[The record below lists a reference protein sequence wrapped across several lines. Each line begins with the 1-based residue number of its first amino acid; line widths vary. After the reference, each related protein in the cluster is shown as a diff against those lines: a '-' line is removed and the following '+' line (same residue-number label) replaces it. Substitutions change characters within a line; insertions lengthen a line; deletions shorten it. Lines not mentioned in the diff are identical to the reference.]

1 MMKDL
6 LVYIVKGLV
15 DDPDAVA
22 VDEIESGNTVTLE
35 LSVASDD
42 MGRVIGRR
50 GQVINAV
57 RSLVEVKAA
66 RLGKRVDVEL
76 LEE

>member
-1 MMKDL
+1 MKDL
-6 LVYIVKGLV
+6 LEYIVKGLV
-15 DDPDAVA
+15 DNPDAVK
-22 VDEIESGNTVTLE
+22 VYEIESGNTVTLE
-35 LSVASDD
+35 LSVAGDD

-50 GQVINAV
+50 GRVINAV

-66 RLGKRVDVEL
+66 RLGKQVDVEL

>member
-1 MMKDL
+1 MKDL
-6 LVYIVKGLV
+6 LEYIVKGLV
-15 DDPDAVA
+15 DNPDAVE
-22 VDEIESGNTVTLE
+22 VYEIESGNTVTLE
-35 LSVASDD
+35 LSVAGDD

-50 GQVINAV
+50 GRVINAV

-66 RLGKRVDVEL
+66 RLGKQVDVEL